1 MTTVQVVETSV
12 TVNNNS
18 PIQDYFHSDGQTRP
32 TFEMTPGYKPFTKHA
47 LLHRRKLW
55 SKLWSQSYEA
65 SYEVKVL
72 LNIDKRASCLGTDN
86 SLYCSPHLKEGFLKP
101 ARQRWMLCERWT
113 ENLPCLPKESGTTC
127 IASFFSAFPLWRYH
141 YQQSIPRT
149 PEGVLPNSQRR
160 RWSVTTKSTYL

>member
-1 MTTVQVVETSV
+1 MTTAQVVETSV

-32 TFEMTPGYKPFTKHA
+32 TFEMTPGFKPFTKHA

-55 SKLWSQSYEA
+55 SQT
-65 SYEVKVL
+65 VL

-86 SLYCSPHLKEGFLKP
+86 SLYCSPHLKEGVLKP
-101 ARQRWMLCERWT
+101 ARQRRMLFERWI
-113 ENLPCLPKESGTTC
+113 ENLPCSPKESGTTC
-127 IASFFSAFPLWRYH
+127 IASFFSAFPLWQHH

-149 PEGVLPNSQRR
+149 PEGVLSNSQRR
-160 RWSVTTKSTYL
+160 RWSVTTNSTYL

>member
-1 MTTVQVVETSV
+1 MTTAQVVETSA

-32 TFEMTPGYKPFTKHA
+32 TFEMTPGFKPFTKHA

-55 SKLWSQSYEA
+55 SQT
-65 SYEVKVL
+65 VL
-72 LNIDKRASCLGTDN
+72 LSIDKRASCLGTDKF
-86 SLYCSPHLKEGFLKP
+86 LVLQSPPEGRLSEACTTTLNAVRKGNRES
-101 ARQRWMLCERWT
+101 ALLAKRVWH
-113 ENLPCLPKESGTTC
+113 NLTC
-127 IASFFSAFPLWRYH
+127 IASFFSAFPLWRHH

-160 RWSVTTKSTYL
+160 SRSVTTKSTYF

>member
-1 MTTVQVVETSV
+1 MTTAQVVETSV

-32 TFEMTPGYKPFTKHA
+32 TFEMTPGFKPFTKHA

-55 SKLWSQSYEA
+55 SQT
-65 SYEVKVL
+65 VL

-101 ARQRWMLCERWT
+101 ARQRRMLFERWI
-113 ENLPCLPKESGTTC
+113 ENLPCSPKESGTTC
-127 IASFFSAFPLWRYH
+127 IASFFSAFPLWQHH

-160 RWSVTTKSTYL
+160 RWSVTTKSTYF